1 MKRLLLTAALV
12 LAPAL
17 AHAEPAQEHYSAGRH
32 SYRAG
37 LYGRAL
43 EEFERS
49 YAVSPSPNTNLYIAR
64 SLRELGRLAE
74 AREHYRATIREAGE
88 RGAKYG
94 AARDAAES
102 ELHDVEV
109 RLERAEPPSA
119 PVTTPSAAALAPAP
133 APAPGPARASVPA
146 PALPERSPSAV
157 TWATG
162 GVAVVGLASFGVL
175 YGLAS
180 DRYAYL
186 EDHCTR
192 TRDTA
197 CDDARS
203 VGRTQESAAYVALGV
218 GVVAAAVAIVSFVV
232 APDDDGNPRASRSW
246 PLAF

>member
-1 MKRLLLTAALV
+1 MRRRLLVVIAL
-12 LAPAL
+12 LFAPAL
-17 AHAEPAQEHYSAGRH
+17 AHAEPAQEHYSAGRE

-49 YAVSPSPNTNLYIAR
+49 YAVSPSPNTRLYIAR
-64 SLRELGRLAE
+64 SLRELGRHAE
-74 AREHYRATIREAGE
+74 AGEHYRATIREADE
-88 RGAKYG
+88 RGAKYIP
-94 AARDAAES
+94 ARHAAET
-102 ELHDVEV
+102 ELHDVDV
-109 RLERAEPPSA
+109 RIERADPPPSA
-119 PVTTPSAAALAPAP
+119 PSPHAVAPAP
-133 APAPGPARASVPA
+133 VVESRPVVVTS
-146 PALPERSPSAV
+146 RSPSAL

-180 DRYAYL
+180 DRHAYL

-192 TRDTA
+192 TRDAA
-197 CDDARS
+197 CDDARA
-203 VGRTQESAAYVALGV
+203 VGRTQEGAAYVALGV

-232 APDDDGNPRASRSW
+232 APGNDAKPRASRPW